1 MGRERLVL
9 QEEVG
14 SEGKCECDTG
24 LSVARLG
31 SLWLV

>member
-1 MGRERLVL
+1 MGQERLVL

-24 LSVARLG
+24 LSVTQ
-31 SLWLV
+31 V

>member
-1 MGRERLVL
+1 MGQERLVL
-9 QEEVG
+9 QEEVE
-14 SEGKCECDTG
+14 SEWECDTG